1 MENTLSDV
9 TVEVN
14 ADGLIETCTA
24 WKEKVSSAEIE
35 TVDVTS
41 IFEPL
46 TSEGVVTSYIP
57 SLKIAI
63 ERTVKNINSISE
75 LIKNVASTQVSIDE
89 NAGTQ
94 VINSGILSQG
104 GTVIYNGGSSSST
117 SNGGSSNNSQIN
129 SSNNGQFNF
138 SNNNIQTLGE
148 VNKEALAKLKALD
161 INSQNILL
169 AILGSLCSKNN
180 VSLTSYLEDESYKD
194 ILKQTLLTSESTT
207 DSIKEIFLEL
217 DPKVV
222 QSTLKEFIKNIS
234 IDSITN
240 SSLKEYIDN
249 LTKSDNIEIGTTLSD
264 PNKIKDIVDVAR
276 NTRDLFDE
284 TLLLGTNI
292 QENLLKIIDGNNISG
307 YSDSTIGLARNI
319 INKFGDPT
327 SENKFNSKIEMSKL
341 LTDKQYE
348 NYVENKLNDVSKSLS
363 YIDLIGN
370 MDLKNAS
377 IALKTIYQNK

>member
-46 TSEGVVTSYIP
+46 TSEEIATSYVP
-57 SLKIAI
+57 SLKTAI

-75 LIKNVASTQVSIDE
+75 LIKNVASTQASIDE
-89 NAGTQ
+89 NAGNQ

-104 GTVIYNGGSSSST
+104 GTIIHNGGSSSNS
-117 SNGGSSNNSQIN
+117 SGGSSNNSQIN
-129 SSNNGQFNF
+129 NSSNSQVGS

-148 VNKEALAKLKALD
+148 VNKEALAKLEALD
-161 INSQNILL
+161 ITSQNILL

-180 VSLTSYLEDESYKD
+180 ISLNAYLEDESYKD
-194 ILKQTLLTSESTT
+194 ILKQTILTSESTT
-207 DSIKEIFLEL
+207 DSIKEIFLAL

-222 QSTLKEFIKNIS
+222 QCTLKEFIKNIS
-234 IDSITN
+234 IDFTTN

-249 LTKSDNIEIGTTLSD
+249 LTKSNNIDVDTVLSD

-276 NTRDLFDE
+276 YTRDLFDE
-284 TLLLGTNI
+284 SLLLGTNI

-307 YSDSTIGLARNI
+307 YSDSAIGLARNI

-327 SENKFNSKIEMSKL
+327 PENKFNSKVETSKL

-348 NYVENKLNDVSKSLS
+348 NYVENKLNDISKSLS

-370 MDLKNAS
+370 MDLKNATD
-377 IALKTIYQNK
+377 ALKTIYQSK